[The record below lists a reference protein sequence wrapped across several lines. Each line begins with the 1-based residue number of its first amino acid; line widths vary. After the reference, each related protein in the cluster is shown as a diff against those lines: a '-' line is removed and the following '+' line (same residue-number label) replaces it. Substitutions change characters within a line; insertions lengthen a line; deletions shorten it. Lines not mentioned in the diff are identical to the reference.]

1 MDLKNQGYKLQNS
14 LNLQMPAVAI
24 SFRSS
29 PPAGIQH
36 VESSGPSSCSYWKL
50 AAEGNTFYTDAPDHL
65 NCTIGAYT
73 HGVEMPPEKGKELE
87 SMLGDMVKLNYIR
100 MEEVPGIPRRTTE
113 FGVAIY
119 APLSDAPVDPD
130 VVIVRGNARQ
140 IMLLTEAAKAANI
153 EHDAIAMGRP
163 TCAMI
168 PAAMQSERGIS
179 SFGCVGNRVYTG
191 LPDNELY
198 FAIPGSKV
206 GEVIDN
212 LEVICNANRNLETF
226 HQEHAAA
233 VAGGQ

>member
-50 AAEGNTFYTDAPDHL
+50 AAEGKTFYTNSPDHL

-87 SMLGDMVKLNYIR
+87 SMLGEMVKLNYIR
-100 MEEVPGIPRRTTE
+100 MEEVPGIPRRTDA

-119 APLSDAPVDPD
+119 SPLSDAPFEPD
-130 VVIVRGNARQ
+130 VVLVRGNARQ
-140 IMLLTEAAKAANI
+140 IMLLAEAAKAANI
-153 EHDAIAMGRP
+153 EHDTMTMGRP

-168 PAAMQSERGIS
+168 PAAIQSERGVS

-191 LPDNELY
+191 IPDDELY
-198 FAIPGSKV
+198 LTIPGSKV
-206 GEVIDN
+206 AEVIDK
-212 LEVICNANRNLETF
+212 LEVICNANRELETF
-226 HQEHAAA
+226 HKDHAAA
-233 VAGGQ
+233 VASGR